1 MPNAYCTTG
10 ANRRRASGFDLA
22 SGRAMEDGRWK
33 MEETLIEMKVPSQ
46 PQG

>member
-22 SGRAMEDGRWK
+22 SGRAMEDGRDPDRN
-33 MEETLIEMKVPSQ
+33 ESA
-46 PQG
+46 

>member
-22 SGRAMEDGRWK
+22 SGRAME
-33 MEETLIEMKVPSQ
+33 ETLIEMKVPSQ